1 MFPTMIKTSI
11 SAAARVSSG
20 IGGREGVAGGVCAP
34 RAQQSDAAAANVP
47 PSSVKHQGGEWRG
60 TGLQGRGRLD

>member
-1 MFPTMIKTSI
+1 MGSVPH
-11 SAAARVSSG
+11 
-20 IGGREGVAGGVCAP
+20 EHD
-34 RAQQSDAAAANVP
+34 SDAAAANVP